1 VAVTLVL
8 VLVPRLVF
16 ARAAT
21 DHKWQWAV
29 AERTLFA
36 NGPRKAASMRG
47 SRLPQGT
54 LHLLRQRQ
62 WDCCDRS
69 CSDLAFGS
77 ILGNADFSIKERPVE
92 SSLDSKVNGETV
104 DGCSQVGQVYA
115 QKPEHHSRL
124 LAFQCD
130 PQSRR
135 SMPEREGLKSGRRWY
150 SSDAGDADQPP
161 GRGRGLGFLGGF
173 TGNGIG
179 RSSQAGTEQD
189 AVSVNAA
196 EGQFED
202 NENEKREKPGTLLQQ
217 ILAAA
222 SKEQAAAA
230 RQAGEQPINGRST
243 AVGEPELP
251 SRQIFLP
258 SLLQC
263 GAFL

>member
-1 VAVTLVL
+1 MPAQQQITCGQ
-8 VLVPRLVF
+8 
-16 ARAAT
+16 
-21 DHKWQWAV
+21 KWQWAV

-36 NGPRKAASMRG
+36 IGPKKAASMRG

-77 ILGNADFSIKERPVE
+77 FLGNADFSMKERPVE
-92 SSLDSKVNGETV
+92 SSLDSKGNGETA
-104 DGCSQVGQVYA
+104 DGCSQVDQVYA
-115 QKPEHHSRL
+115 QKREHHLGL

-135 SMPEREGLKSGRRWY
+135 SMLEREGLKSGRRWY
-150 SSDAGDADQPP
+150 SSDAGDADRSL
-161 GRGRGLGFLGGF
+161 GRGRGFLGGF

-202 NENEKREKPGTLLQQ
+202 NENEKREKPGSLLQQ

-230 RQAGEQPINGRST
+230 RQAGEQAINGRST
-243 AVGEPELP
+243 AVGEPESPSKQISLP
-251 SRQIFLP
+251 G
-258 SLLQC
+258 LQ
-263 GAFL
+263 

>member
-1 VAVTLVL
+1 
-8 VLVPRLVF
+8 
-16 ARAAT
+16 
-21 DHKWQWAV
+21 
-29 AERTLFA
+29 
-36 NGPRKAASMRG
+36 MRG

-77 ILGNADFSIKERPVE
+77 ILGNADFSIKERPFE
-92 SSLDSKVNGETV
+92 SSLDSKGNGETV
-104 DGCSQVGQVYA
+104 GCSQVDQVYE
-115 QKPEHHSRL
+115 QKPEHHLGL
-124 LAFQCD
+124 LAVQCD
-130 PQSRR
+130 PQSRH
-135 SMPEREGLKSGRRWY
+135 SMLEREGLKSGRRWF
-150 SSDAGDADQPP
+150 SSDAGDADRPI
-161 GRGRGLGFLGGF
+161 GRGRGFLGGF

-202 NENEKREKPGTLLQQ
+202 NENEKREKPGSLLQQ

-230 RQAGEQPINGRST
+230 RQAGDQAINGRST
-243 AVGEPELP
+243 AVGELKFPSKQISLP
-251 SRQIFLP
+251 GIQ
-258 SLLQC
+258 
-263 GAFL
+263 